1 MLKKLTPFALAA
13 ALIITL
19 MLSAWAQERPLS
31 AQEQYPYGSAA
42 FDRFVRDSSA
52 WSAEKGSKPDDFYK
66 TFDAAARKVGEN
78 SRADGLAQKGVVGY
92 LTAEKAR
99 IAGITAPADK
109 AAAQTELSATVFRIV
124 KKALPAFSLDRGFEF
139 TSAAKSNERQCLLQA
154 VLAAGMLQKAG
165 VPAGIAMVWKS
176 ERGEISNLGHCIA
189 VVRLAD
195 GNDRILDISSD
206 RHTNF
211 IPDLPHQGLFLADAK
226 GDGYRF
232 VEPQFDAARRITAY
246 KLTGTGKRTPTDT
259 IALLDA
265 AFVRSQFYYYRGER
279 ASGHLIWSPVE
290 PATLPRSADA
300 LTRSIQICPQNP
312 LAMYMLGKVLVW
324 QGKAADAQPRFVEAH
339 RLYRAQGRVPDSA
352 QEVYALEKTMQAKQ

>member
-1 MLKKLTPFALAA
+1 MERSRRDRSSRTISIKTSTPPPAKLGKTPAP
-13 ALIITL
+13 T
-19 MLSAWAQERPLS
+19 
-31 AQEQYPYGSAA
+31 
-42 FDRFVRDSSA
+42 
-52 WSAEKGSKPDDFYK
+52 
-66 TFDAAARKVGEN
+66 
-78 SRADGLAQKGVVGY
+78 GLAQKGVVGY
-92 LTAEKAR
+92 LTAEKTRLA
-99 IAGITAPADK
+99 AITAPADK

-154 VLAAGMLQKAG
+154 VLAAGLLQKAG

-176 ERGEISNLGHCIA
+176 DRGEISNLGHCVA

-211 IPDLPHQGLFLADAK
+211 VPDLPHQGLFLADAK

-232 VEPQFDAARRITAY
+232 VEPQFDDTHRITAY
-246 KLTGTGKRTPTDT
+246 KMTGTGKQTPTDT
-259 IALLDA
+259 IAFLDN

-279 ASGHLIWSPVE
+279 ASGHLLWSPVE
-290 PATLPRSADA
+290 AATLPRSADA
-300 LTRSIQICPQNP
+300 LTRSIRACPQNP

-339 RLYRAQGRVPDSA
+339 RLYRSQGRVPDSA
-352 QEVYALEKTMQAKQ
+352 EEVYVLEQTMQAKQ